1 MSWIETAVEIAGSAF
16 YRHDD
21 PEEAIKHIRYR
32 VERCPDAVLTPDIRH
47 TIEDARTR
55 APDIYNKAREQ
66 LVKEK
71 LQSNETMDD
80 IVKRLAFWIIYT
92 KAVEHYQYIME
103 EVNNETKSYLQK

>member
-1 MSWIETAVEIAGSAF
+1 MLSWIETAIEIAGSAF
-16 YRHDD
+16 YGYDD

-32 VERCPDAVLTPDIRH
+32 AERCPDAVLTPMIYD
-47 TIEDARTR
+47 TIEDARTK

-71 LQSNETMDD
+71 PQQNETMDE

-92 KAVEHYQYIME
+92 KAVEYYRYIME
-103 EVNNETKSYLQK
+103 EVRQ

>member
-16 YRHDD
+16 YGHDD

-32 VERCPDAVLTPDIRH
+32 VERCPDAVLTPMIYD

-71 LQSNETMDD
+71 PQLNETMDD
-80 IVKRLAFWIIYT
+80 MVKRLAFWIIYT
-92 KAVEHYQYIME
+92 KAVEHYKYMKGE
-103 EVNNETKSYLQK
+103 